1 MWWNLSEMNISREGF
16 PDMKTVSF
24 TSPQIAK
31 EAAKVFKTEA
41 RTMDVQMRYKR
52 EVESFV
58 RKIET
63 AHKRAAK
70 SKLVFKR

>member
-1 MWWNLSEMNISREGF
+1 MPEKSAA
-16 PDMKTVSF
+16 F
-24 TSPQIAK
+24 TSPEIAR

-41 RTMDVQMRYKR
+41 RTTKVRLLYKR
-52 EVESFV
+52 EVGSFL
-58 RKIET
+58 RKIEA